1 MLVLTRKEGDKIQ
14 IGLDVT
20 IEAVRIH
27 GNRVR
32 LGVTAPDDVRVVRA
46 EVVDSEDREQPE

>member
-14 IGLDVT
+14 IGPDVT
-20 IEAVRIH
+20 IEVVSSD

-32 LGVTAPDDVRVVRA
+32 LGVTAPYDVRVVRA
-46 EVVDSEDREQPE
+46 EVADSDDREQAK